1 MVESLKT
8 AKYLY
13 SDPEDMYLGLMKHG
27 QDTEMMIRELGD
39 TVGIKK

>member
-1 MVESLKT
+1 MVDSLKS

-13 SDPEDMYLGLMKHG
+13 SDLEDMNMGLMKHG

-39 TVGIKK
+39 TIGINK